1 MTSVTIPKGPLQLS
15 GLLFKPSNASSK
27 TPALVIV
34 HPDGGVKE
42 QTASLYAQKL
52 ANNGFTTICYDASHQ
67 GASGDEPHFL
77 EDPNARVTDVWSVVN
92 YLEHLDSVDADKIGV
107 LGICAGGGYAVAAAK
122 TDQRL
127 KSVAT
132 LSMVNIG

>member
-1 MTSVTIPKGPLQLS
+1 M
-15 GLLFKPSNASSK
+15 
-27 TPALVIV
+27 
-34 HPDGGVKE
+34 
-42 QTASLYAQKL
+42 
-52 ANNGFTTICYDASHQ
+52 
-67 GASGDEPHFL
+67 
-77 EDPNARVTDVWSVVN
+77 
-92 YLEHLDSVDADKIGV
+92 DADKIGV